1 MNYNNDMN
9 NNFMNNEMPN
19 ASENQESTK
28 KPYVAPQING
38 LPDIEPQ
45 VEVEQPVQEEVQE
58 QPVQEEVQE
67 QPVQEEVQ
75 EQPVQEEVQEQP
87 VQEEVQEQPVQ
98 EEVYEQ
104 LVQEEVQEQPVQ
116 EEVYEQLVQEEVQ
129 EQPVQEVVYEQ
140 PVQEVVYEQPVQEV
154 VYEQPVYETPY
165 TAPAYDDDLKVD
177 VKPIKK
183 TKKESNG
190 IFRKV
195 VTILVTLYLDI
206 SLVIASLSLIDF
218 ERNLLYLIPVVLVF
232 IIFTTLGIVVLKGIV
247 VKEREEKKKKLDMAV
262 LDGVQTFE
270 SDGYPYEYEEARFE
284 YKKGEKSKT
293 SNSLF
298 DDEMP
303 FTDYFINFS
312 NYAKERGINIEPNS
326 LRQLIAGIGS
336 SKIMFIKSK
345 NKELAKSIL
354 KLLSE
359 YLGSQFYSDVANDN
373 WTNLSDLK
381 WRVENGLYYETAF
394 FQGIEAAI
402 SDYKAI
408 SIIGLENV
416 DVNTMNSY
424 FEPFLKYANEPNL
437 DNYVTIAN
445 PTRKVTD
452 SYKLTNN
459 IWFAIFAKSND
470 FELPVEYAQTSVVVE
485 LNAVEVEKSE
495 ELSEN
500 KFKFIPFTRFN
511 ECLLEDEDNNTIS
524 EDLWKKVDALDD
536 YIARVAKFKIENK
549 LFIQL
554 EKYVTAYI
562 LCKGDK
568 NDALDNC
575 ILNKLL
581 PIFKTLEF
589 KISEGS
595 EDEDL
600 LATVDN
606 IFGLENLN
614 KSQEYLRK
622 INQEKF

>member
-1 MNYNNDMN
+1 M
-9 NNFMNNEMPN
+9 
-19 ASENQESTK
+19 
-28 KPYVAPQING
+28 
-38 LPDIEPQ
+38 
-45 VEVEQPVQEEVQE
+45 
-58 QPVQEEVQE
+58 
-67 QPVQEEVQ
+67 
-75 EQPVQEEVQEQP
+75 
-87 VQEEVQEQPVQ
+87 
-98 EEVYEQ
+98 
-104 LVQEEVQEQPVQ
+104 
-116 EEVYEQLVQEEVQ
+116 
-129 EQPVQEVVYEQ
+129 
-140 PVQEVVYEQPVQEV
+140 
-154 VYEQPVYETPY
+154 
-165 TAPAYDDDLKVD
+165 
-177 VKPIKK
+177 
-183 TKKESNG
+183 
-190 IFRKV
+190 
-195 VTILVTLYLDI
+195 
-206 SLVIASLSLIDF
+206 
-218 ERNLLYLIPVVLVF
+218 
-232 IIFTTLGIVVLKGIV
+232 VVLKGIV

-326 LRQLIAGIGS
+326 LRQLIAGLGS

-345 NKELAKSIL
+345 DKELAKSIL

-373 WTNLSDLK
+373 WTNLADLK
-381 WRVENGLYYETAF
+381 WRVESGLYYETAF

-437 DNYVTIAN
+437 DNYVTIEN

-536 YIARVAKFKIENK
+536 YITRVAKFRIENK

-581 PIFKTLEF
+581 PILKTLEF